1 MYGGLISTIVLIV
14 FSPAVSGAKTAM
26 LPNMDFAWF
35 PLANPGIVSI
45 PLAFIL
51 GIVGTLTSPD
61 RGDPEINA
69 EFEVRALTG
78 VGAEKAVAAH

>member
-1 MYGGLISTIVLIV
+1 
-14 FSPAVSGAKTAM
+14 
-26 LPNMDFAWF
+26 
-35 PLANPGIVSI
+35 VSI

-51 GIVGTLTSPD
+51 GIVGTLTSAD

-69 EFEVRALTG
+69 EFEARALTG